1 MTNLRG
7 LTGARGIAAW
17 FVVLY
22 HLRFSLGVSPSMM
35 DVLAKG
41 YLAVDFFF
49 VLSGFVIWLSYV
61 DRIRTRR
68 WAAVPDFLM
77 RRIARIWPLH
87 LVMLAFA
94 VALAGLLFVTGRPA
108 DPRFDFADLPA
119 HIFLVQNWRG
129 YGSLDWNDPAWSI
142 SCELFAYLLFPLLA
156 LSIDWRRLPTWA
168 IIGATSLVIAV
179 LASIMALRGLT
190 TLGQFIPQFG
200 LLRCTA
206 EFTCGTAVAALWL
219 RYRQAPR
226 LPFILA
232 SVVAIIAFA
241 TFVSGAVVEMA
252 SIPATFVA
260 LVLALALTAN
270 VPGNPLAGRALVYLG
285 DISFAT
291 YLSHSLL
298 WKAYKLVFVRDVSAV
313 PIPTMIAFLL
323 LVLAASV
330 FLYHLVERPAQ
341 RWLNK
346 LPSRLREGLGEGR
359 P

>member
-68 WAAVPDFLM
+68 WAAVPDFLL

-87 LVMLAFA
+87 LAMLAFA

-219 RYRQAPR
+219 RCREAPR
-226 LPFILA
+226 LPIILA

-341 RWLNK
+341 RWINRLH
-346 LPSRLREGLGEGR
+346 SRLREGSGEGR

>member
-87 LVMLAFA
+87 LAMLAFA
-94 VALAGLLFVTGRPA
+94 VALAGLLFVTGRPP

-241 TFVSGAVVEMA
+241 TFVSGAVIEMA

-270 VPGNPLAGRALVYLG
+270 VSGNPLAGRALVYLG

-298 WKAYKLVFVRDVSAV
+298 WKAFKLVFVRDVSAV
-313 PIPTMIAFLL
+313 PIATMIAFLL

-330 FLYHLVERPAQ
+330 VLYHLVERPAQ
-341 RWLNK
+341 RWVNK
-346 LPSRLREGLGEGR
+346 LPSRLREGSGEAR

>member
-68 WAAVPDFLM
+68 WAAVPDFLL

-87 LVMLAFA
+87 LAMLAFA

-168 IIGATSLVIAV
+168 IIGAISLVIAV

-219 RYRQAPR
+219 RYRDAPR

-241 TFVSGAVVEMA
+241 TFVSGAVIEMA

-270 VPGNPLAGRALVYLG
+270 VSGNPLAGRALVYLG

-313 PIPTMIAFLL
+313 PMLTMIAFLL
-323 LVLAASV
+323 LVLATSV
-330 FLYHLVERPAQ
+330 SLYHLVERPAQ
-341 RWLNK
+341 RWLNR

>member
-1 MTNLRG
+1 MTNLRA

-22 HLRFSLGVSPSMM
+22 HLRASLNVPGQVM

-68 WAAVPDFLM
+68 WAAVPDFLV

-87 LVMLAFA
+87 LAMLAFA

-119 HIFLVQNWRG
+119 HVFLVQNWRG

-156 LSIDWRRLPTWA
+156 LSIDWRRLSTWA
-168 IIGATSLVIAV
+168 IIGAISLVIAV
-179 LASIMALRGLT
+179 LASVMALRGLT
-190 TLGQFIPQFG
+190 TLGQLIPQFG
-200 LLRCTA
+200 LLRCIA
-206 EFTCGTAVAALWL
+206 EFTSGTAAAALWL
-219 RYRQAPR
+219 RYREAPR
-226 LPFILA
+226 VPFVVTA
-232 SVVAIIAFA
+232 VVAIIAFT
-241 TFVSGAVVEMA
+241 TFASGAVIEMA

-260 LVLALALTAN
+260 LVLGLALIAN
-270 VPGNPLAGRALVYLG
+270 APGNPLSARTLVYLG

-298 WKAYKLVFVRDVSAV
+298 WKAFKLVFVRDVLAV
-313 PIPTMIAFLL
+313 PIATMFAFLL
-323 LVLAASV
+323 LVLAASA
-330 FLYHLVERPAQ
+330 FLYHFVERPAQ
-341 RWLNK
+341 RWLN
-346 LPSRLREGLGEGR
+346 RR
-359 P
+359 